1 MEDENEPRKAAEGR
15 GRLAHEELTGRIIET
30 FYEVHHELGHGFLE
44 SVYCRAMCIALAE
57 KGLKTSY
64 EERIPVWFREQD
76 VGPFRADIV
85 VDETVILE
93 LLAGRAIDSAHEAKL
108 LNYLR
113 ATDKEV
119 GFVMNF
125 GVKATFKRL
134 VFDNSRKLA
143 IPRCGV
149 RGLPRPSAASRPSVA

>member
-1 MEDENEPRKAAEGR
+1 MAGVTLP
-15 GRLAHEELTGRIIET
+15 
-30 FYEVHHELGHGFLE
+30 GFLVSLSPQSPAKGTQD
-44 SVYCRAMCIALAE
+44 SVG